1 MELNFRFTGADVD
14 VTKADGSVGMNIAVS
29 ECEPGDRVVKPPR
42 AMPPNVGT
50 GSPMLFPLSLNWTF
64 PLALNGATC
73 PTGIAKPPNPKGRGT
88 WITQSVVV
96 VTFAPGAGV
105 GVSVGVGV
113 GVPGAGVGV
122 AVGVG
127 VGVPGAGVGVAV
139 GVGVGVPGAG
149 VDVAVGVG
157 VGVPGA
163 GVDVAVGVGVGVPG
177 AGVGVGVPGPGVG
190 EVPVLKCVESV
201 KEIAPVKV
209 PKFVRRAWSWQITV
223 KSYSPGTIVVCR
235 ISAASLR
242 EIVVGMMNG
251 SVSEKVLFSVEVI
264 TVPGGKTGVVA
275 PTGPVTSMS
284 AESPWS
290 QPREVVAVMICV
302 SRPVGGVKVRVP
314 RVPGAGA
321 ALAAPSRSAA
331 PPAVTVI
338 TRTPDTSRVRSL
350 LCTNFTVGTLRLEGE
365 RAASS
370 SRSMDC
376 D

>member
-105 GVSVGVGV
+105 GVPVGVGV

-127 VGVPGAGVGVAV
+127 VGVPGAGVG
-139 GVGVGVPGAG
+139 
-149 VDVAVGVG
+149 
-157 VGVPGA
+157 
-163 GVDVAVGVGVGVPG
+163 VAVGVGVGVPG